1 MSLQFR
7 IANPDISITQP
18 IQVIEKPRLKIIRSA
33 PPKVGGDP
41 VDMQIQ
47 VVDSVTD
54 IPVS

>member
-1 MSLQFR
+1 MSIRFD
-7 IANPDISITQP
+7 IADPALSITEV
-18 IQVIEKPRLKIIRSA
+18 IRIIEKPRIKIIRSA